1 MNRRELLLSAAS
13 AIALPIV
20 GAPRRVAAQAYP
32 SRPIRII
39 VPSSPGGVHD
49 IVARLWA
56 ERLKGVASFV
66 VENRS
71 GAGTIIGTVEV
82 ARAEPDGYAILLG
95 STNTHILQPLSTNR
109 PSYDPIK
116 DFTPIFLIGT
126 TATAIAINPK
136 IPVHTLGELIAYVK
150 ANPGK
155 LSYGHGGTGTN
166 THLSGE
172 LFKQLAGGLDI
183 VSVPYK
189 GLAPAFGDVVSGQI
203 SMVFANVT
211 NQVIGFHTA
220 DQIRLIS
227 INAAER
233 LEAAPEIPTSKESGL
248 PGMISQTFF
257 AMFAPANTPKPILDA
272 LNEPT
277 QAALRDPEFRK
288 KLSQSGYD
296 PLTGYGPEEARRFIA
311 AEYTRWEP
319 IVRGIKVQN

>member
-1 MNRRELLLSAAS
+1 MDRRAFMASAAG
-13 AIALPIV
+13 AIALPALGV
-20 GAPRRVAAQAYP
+20 RRAAAQAYP
-32 SRPIRII
+32 SRSIRLI

-56 ERLKGVASFV
+56 ERLKGTASFV

-82 ARAEPDGYAILLG
+82 ARAEPNGYAILLG

-116 DFTPIFLIGT
+116 DFAPIFLIGT

-136 IPVHTLGELIAYVK
+136 IPVHTLGELIAYVR

-220 DQIRLIS
+220 GQMRLIS
-227 INAAER
+227 INAEQR

-257 AMFAPANTPKPILDA
+257 AMFAPAATPKPILDA

-277 QAALRDPEFRK
+277 QAALRDPDFRK
-288 KLSQSGYD
+288 NLSQSGYG
-296 PLTGYGPEEARRFIA
+296 PITGYGPDEAKRFIA
-311 AEYTRWEP
+311 AEYERWQP